1 MSFLLWMA
9 VLGVLLLILALAS
22 AYLRWLPVTSSLLYL
37 ACGLAI
43 GPLGLNLWRDDFLDI
58 VPWLEHLTEVA
69 VLISLFIGGLKLR
82 LPLHHPSWIKAWILA
97 GPVLMLTI
105 ALGTWIGHQ
114 GLGFGLGAALL
125 YAAILSPTDPVLAS
139 LVQVNH
145 ARDDDPLRFSLSG
158 EAGLNDGMAFPFVVG
173 ALVLLGL
180 GHQGPW
186 EWALLS
192 FAWAVPVALVLGFFL
207 GNRVGRLAISARVR
221 NADTAISAN
230 VFLGMALVS
239 LSYVGAELLEAWGF
253 LAAFAA
259 GVGLRH
265 AEIRSSGGSEVP
277 AEEGTVLKAGLS
289 DDGLP
294 VSIEYGEDRREHRKI
309 AAGTLIVD
317 ILSFGGLLERA
328 LEVVLVMLLGAALSA
343 CWDWRGVW
351 LALALF
357 CLVRPLAC
365 WVLLPRTGLDRWQR
379 LLVGWFGVRGI
390 GSLYYLCFALD
401 HGLEGAAA
409 REAMGISLTVVACS
423 LLLHGLSTQPLL
435 DLYEARQRRAGAGL
449 SRR

>member
-1 MSFLLWMA
+1 M
-9 VLGVLLLILALAS
+9 G
-22 AYLRWLPVTSSLLYL
+22 
-37 ACGLAI
+37 
-43 GPLGLNLWRDDFLDI
+43 
-58 VPWLEHLTEVA
+58 VA
-69 VLISLFIGGLKLR
+69 VLR
-82 LPLHHPSWIKAWILA
+82 LGRA
-97 GPVLMLTI
+97 
-105 ALGTWIGHQ
+105 
-114 GLGFGLGAALL
+114 
-125 YAAILSPTDPVLAS
+125 
-139 LVQVNH
+139 
-145 ARDDDPLRFSLSG
+145 
-158 EAGLNDGMAFPFVVG
+158 
-173 ALVLLGL
+173 
-180 GHQGPW
+180 
-186 EWALLS
+186 
-192 FAWAVPVALVLGFFL
+192 VALALGFFL

-221 NADTAISAN
+221 SVDTAISAN

-309 AAGTLIVD
+309 AVGTLIVD

-328 LEVVLVMLLGAALSA
+328 LEVVLAMILGATLSA

-365 WVLLPRTGLDRWQR
+365 WLLLPRTGLDRWQR

-401 HGLEGAAA
+401 HGVEGAAA

-435 DLYEARQRRAGAGL
+435 DLYEARQRRAGQGSIGDEVAAVVLGAGAHQHL
-449 SRR
+449 RLVLADQCVAGRAMDHRGAQVGVGGDDDVADRHFTVVAVQFDGAGAAIQVDGHGHVGVLVWLGSLGRARPPAKVQAGRPQAQE